1 MQAQRE
7 VEANKKEESSEE
19 KNANAKFITYR

>member
-1 MQAQRE
+1 MQAHRE
-7 VEANKKEESSEE
+7 AEANKKEVSSEE